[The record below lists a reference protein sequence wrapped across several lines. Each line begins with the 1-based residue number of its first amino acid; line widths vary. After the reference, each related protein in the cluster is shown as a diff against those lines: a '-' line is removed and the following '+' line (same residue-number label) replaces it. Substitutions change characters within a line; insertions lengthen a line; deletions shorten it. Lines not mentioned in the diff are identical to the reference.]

1 VKKAD
6 IYSLLIVPETA
17 QYLLTLEEVTGTR
30 LIPIWIGPAEGM
42 AVSAALRKEYFPR
55 PLTHD
60 LISNMITVIG
70 AALERVTITDLIDG
84 TFYSKMTIRQGERGY
99 TVDARPSDAI
109 AVAFLAGAP
118 VYIDDKVFK
127 KCPVINKP
135 ISTNEVE
142 AFKKRLKTI
151 RPEDFFREKSKNGR
165 MD

>member
-1 VKKAD
+1 MKKAD

-109 AVAFLAGAP
+109 AIALRAGAP

>member
-109 AVAFLAGAP
+109 AIALRAGAP